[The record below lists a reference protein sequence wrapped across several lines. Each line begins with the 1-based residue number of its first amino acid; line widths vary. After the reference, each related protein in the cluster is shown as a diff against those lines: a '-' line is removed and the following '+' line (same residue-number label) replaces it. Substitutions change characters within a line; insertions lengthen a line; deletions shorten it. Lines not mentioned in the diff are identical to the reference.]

1 MKLMTELYTE
11 KTSSDAYQLNNNY
24 LKGLGYQAKPFSK
37 KEQRNMSKV
46 DMIKTV
52 AQTKGQDDEL
62 TKWFM
67 AFAERDNVTEEAV
80 TLVMVAVLNTK

>member
-1 MKLMTELYTE
+1 
-11 KTSSDAYQLNNNY
+11 
-24 LKGLGYQAKPFSK
+24 
-37 KEQRNMSKV
+37 MSKV

-67 AFAERDNVTEEAV
+67 AFAERDGVTEEAV

>member
-1 MKLMTELYTE
+1 
-11 KTSSDAYQLNNNY
+11 
-24 LKGLGYQAKPFSK
+24 
-37 KEQRNMSKV
+37 MSKV

-52 AQTKGQDDEL
+52 VKAKGQNDEL

>member
-1 MKLMTELYTE
+1 
-11 KTSSDAYQLNNNY
+11 
-24 LKGLGYQAKPFSK
+24 
-37 KEQRNMSKV
+37 MSKI

-52 AQTKGQDDEL
+52 VQTKGQDNEL

-67 AFAERDNVTEEAV
+67 AFAKRDEATEEAV